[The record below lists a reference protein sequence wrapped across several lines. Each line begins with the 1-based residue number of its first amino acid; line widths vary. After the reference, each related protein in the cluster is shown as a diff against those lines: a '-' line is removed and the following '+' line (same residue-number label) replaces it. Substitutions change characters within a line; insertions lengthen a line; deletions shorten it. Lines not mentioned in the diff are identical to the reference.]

1 MVEIVEM
8 VEMVE
13 MIEMVENPPK
23 WLNWFNWHVCTT
35 FQRLAFWGSTAGN
48 DVVATLL
55 ISFFSALRFL
65 LRSPLLPFLI
75 EEVLGSKNLFSESC

>member
-23 WLNWFNWHVCTT
+23 WLNWLNWHVCTA
-35 FQRLAFWGSTAGN
+35 FQRLAFWGLTAGN

-55 ISFFSALRFL
+55 IRLFFF
-65 LRSPLLPFLI
+65 
-75 EEVLGSKNLFSESC
+75 LFSPVFSP